1 MSDFLSFW
9 HAHTP
14 IFSILIP
21 LFTAVLLL
29 LLGNPGSGELAQDWR
44 QPWRR
49 GISYFSALAG
59 FATAISYLKA
69 GFYHLLLL
77 LLFMAL
83 SEQSVLNA
91 YDAS

>member
-49 GISYFSALAG
+49 GISYFSALAILYRP
-59 FATAISYLKA
+59 AKA
-69 GFYHLLLL
+69 P
-77 LLFMAL
+77 LLFII
-83 SEQSVLNA
+83 
-91 YDAS
+91 

>member
-29 LLGNPGSGELAQDWR
+29 LLGNPGSGELAQDRR
-44 QPWRR
+44 QPCDAVSVTFLHLP
-49 GISYFSALAG
+49 GLLQPSAILYRPA
-59 FATAISYLKA
+59 KA
-69 GFYHLLLL
+69 A
-77 LLFMAL
+77 LLFII
-83 SEQSVLNA
+83 
-91 YDAS
+91 